1 MASYLRGIADTLA
14 QGLDTVTWSIR
25 DSIFLAA
32 ILALALAAGVSAART
47 TAAFMRWAIS
57 RTLAAEW

>member
-1 MASYLRGIADTLA
+1 M
-14 QGLDTVTWSIR
+14 R

-32 ILALALAAGVSAART
+32 ILTLSLAAGVIAART
-47 TAAFMRWAIS
+47 TAAFLRWAIQ

>member
-1 MASYLRGIADTLA
+1 M
-14 QGLDTVTWSIR
+14 IR
-25 DSIFLAA
+25 DSLFLAA
-32 ILALALAAGVSAART
+32 ILTFSLAAGVMAART